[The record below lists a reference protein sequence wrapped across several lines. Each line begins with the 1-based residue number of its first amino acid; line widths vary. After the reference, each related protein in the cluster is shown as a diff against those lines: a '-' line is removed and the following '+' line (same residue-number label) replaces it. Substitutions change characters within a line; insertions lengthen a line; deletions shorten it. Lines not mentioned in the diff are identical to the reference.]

1 MARRAPLPPVVL
13 ALGLILMTA
22 LHVLAPGPRLSA
34 SPLRW
39 LGLLPLCAG
48 IALNLAADSLIKR
61 HGTTVRPFE
70 ESAALVTGGVYRL
83 SRNPMY
89 LGFVLLVLG
98 VAVLLGS
105 LGPFVV
111 VVAMPFVLK
120 ALYVRTEEAMLAER
134 FGAEWAAYRARV
146 RRWI

>member
-1 MARRAPLPPVVL
+1 MSHRAPLPPVVL
-13 ALGLILMTA
+13 AVGLALMPA
-22 LHVLAPGPRLSA
+22 LHFVVPVRQVLRFPGTL
-34 SPLRW
+34 
-39 LGLLPLCAG
+39 LGLLPLVAG

-111 VVAMPFVLK
+111 VVAMPFVLE
-120 ALYVRTEEAMLAER
+120 ALYVRTEETMLAER